1 MSLRAVQ
8 VYRQLKAVAAFPV
21 QAGPVASSLRYQK
34 KHESICRGEL
44 CGSCSGSIQSAGSHE
59 TWSLPVLHPSRRPAC
74 FISTHVDAGE
84 RFVWKPNL
92 QRVLQKRE
100 HMGQAH
106 TPYTRSSSSTCAISF
121 HSGSLELPT
130 DIAGSHGKVR
140 AGILPAFLLAFTG
153 TIHGDAR
160 CAF

>member
-92 QRVLQKRE
+92 QRVLPKRE

-121 HSGSLELPT
+121 HFGQSGTSYRHRGLPWKSSR
-130 DIAGSHGKVR
+130 GHPSC
-140 AGILPAFLLAFTG
+140 LPSCLYRY
-153 TIHGDAR
+153 HPW
-160 CAF
+160 